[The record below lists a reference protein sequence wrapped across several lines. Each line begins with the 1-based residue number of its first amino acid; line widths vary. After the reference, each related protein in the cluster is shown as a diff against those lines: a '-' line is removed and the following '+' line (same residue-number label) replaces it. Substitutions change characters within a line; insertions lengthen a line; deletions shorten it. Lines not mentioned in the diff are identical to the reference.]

1 MHAGLRRGNT
11 QRLQR
16 LFARGAIRSVC
27 VEICSYQ
34 GREKNLFAREA
45 LNPEIHQIEK
55 LRFLSI
61 SRCTFKLRFQF
72 TLKWYRGI

>member
-1 MHAGLRRGNT
+1 MRVYEGETRNGCNDCLRGGR
-11 QRLQR
+11 
-16 LFARGAIRSVC
+16 VEMC
-27 VEICSYQ
+27 VFKICSYQ